1 VMNQVK
7 YKQSTTYHR
16 GKSAYSSYY
25 YGGAREESSA
35 KVPKPTLAESTVA
48 TLPNEKDEE

>member
-1 VMNQVK
+1 MNQVK

-35 KVPKPTLAESTVA
+35 KPKPSLAESAVA
-48 TLPNEKDEE
+48 TLPHEKDED